1 MQMEALDVSHA
12 QIPEW
17 EESRF
22 PLYAADRIQSLY
34 GSSNRPMLAI
44 DEELTVLI
52 AIAGGEGELK
62 VGEKNYELT
71 EGSAVLLPPRSRAAL
86 IAGRSR
92 RLHAYKLAIAAM
104 DHPEGARAAALT
116 RSSEVVS
123 GPSVLYFPREP
134 EIVAC
139 LEELYIHRSPEN
151 EARHVRNQIAFHQVV
166 LRLLERQPS
175 GHEANEQPSMERSIA
190 YMENRYR
197 EKITRERLAEIAGV
211 SRSHYSILFKQR
223 TGFSPNEYLSR
234 LRVNRAK
241 ELLIHGSGTL
251 REIAQKVGYK
261 DEFYL
266 SRRFKQQTGA
276 PPSGF
281 GRGSSRRIAVWFSP
295 YASHLQ
301 LLGLEPAVLVSDSG
315 EYVNADGLQPP
326 EAMKFVGADRPLEEV
341 KSVLRDNGVD
351 LIIAAGEHLSHLG
364 LNAGQLRVAAPVADV
379 SWMEMGWKEHLRH
392 IARIVDRSDRAERW
406 LAEFEREESAARAR
420 VGGTEAASETVT
432 ILVVKPDQLLVYG
445 ARNVGYVMYHAL
457 GLRPPAGI
465 RREMELHGERFH
477 SLPIELSRLGEFA
490 GDRVLVI
497 VFPDARGSVAHSEA
511 VFHSSYWDELPAVR
525 RHKAH
530 YLEVDDWIPY
540 NPISIRLQLRRAVA
554 LFAGDQ

>member
-1 MQMEALDVSHA
+1 MEALAVSHS

-34 GSSNRPMLAI
+34 GSSNRPMHAI

-52 AIAGGEGELK
+52 AIAGGEGMLK
-62 VGEKNYELT
+62 VGDKSYELT

-86 IAGRSR
+86 IASRPR

-104 DHPEGARAAALT
+104 DPPRGASSAALT
-116 RSSEVVS
+116 RSSEAVS
-123 GPSVLYFPREP
+123 GSSVLFFPREP
-134 EIVAC
+134 AIVAC

-190 YMENRYR
+190 YMENHYQ

-241 ELLIHGSGTL
+241 ELLLNGSGTL

-281 GRGSSRRIAVWFSP
+281 DPGSIRRVAVWLSP

-301 LLGLEPAVLVSDSG
+301 LLGLEPAVLVSDSA
-315 EYVNADGLQPP
+315 EYVNADGLRPP
-326 EAMKFVGADRPLEEV
+326 EAMKFVGAGRPLEEA
-341 KSVLRDNGVD
+341 KSVMRDNGVD
-351 LIIAAGEHLSHLG
+351 LIIAAGDHLSHLG
-364 LNAGQLRVAAPVADV
+364 LNPGRLREVAPVADV
-379 SWMEMGWKEHLRH
+379 SWMEMGWKEHLRQ
-392 IARIVDRSDRAERW
+392 IARLVGRSDRAERW
-406 LAEFEREESAARAR
+406 LAEFEREESAARERMRRIA
-420 VGGTEAASETVT
+420 VAGETVT

-445 ARNVGYVMYHAL
+445 ARNVGYVMYYAL

-465 RREMELHGERFH
+465 RREMERHGERFH

-490 GDRVLVI
+490 GDRILSI
-497 VFPDARGSVAHSEA
+497 VFPDARGSVAHSES
-511 VFHSSYWDELPAVR
+511 VFHSSYWDELPAVQ
-525 RHKAH
+525 RHQTH
-530 YLEVDDWIPY
+530 FLEVDDWIPY